1 VYYALFVRYVDFDAN
16 VEFYERVAAV
26 GVLGVRK
33 YDSTEL
39 LWRRIPQ
46 YYRELDQAQAT
57 PYNIDCGDTE
67 ECRGPL
73 YKFLSIIGFEMDR
86 IRTITDH
93 VIVSKD
99 AYLASPRALNLL
111 ARQSG
116 LVLTS
121 SDLGDQR
128 LRRLLSN
135 ITTLGRQKG
144 TIESLRGYLNA
155 LTGTDFTLFPDGNTR
170 VHSQR
175 INYVLTPK
183 TLQGAPTYVWRPALV
198 DELLNPRPL
207 GYVANLPGGSV
218 GYTDYVD
225 QYDYTSGWGFAA
237 SATTAG
243 ASASTW
249 VPEDGDPPQN
259 DPAFLAGQIW
269 RFNVPV
275 RVRDGDRVVFSTHS
289 PGSDRVRWGRI
300 VDVDSNLLL
309 GAGSV
314 RPLIDLDLLDNEV
327 DLQTDDT
334 DDLEVYVAGS
344 LDVPR
349 NVDLINYIEIPVD
362 FSDVTN
368 PGEWRDVYVEV
379 FVDTVRG
386 RWSGD
391 RMLIERN
398 YVGPYFDGDTI
409 RGGWLTGVNY
419 VSDHR
424 WQGSPNNSRS
434 LYTEDYE
441 RTRQI
446 VGLLFSELLPIT
458 SFTLDNGDIVSR
470 YRIVDFSYVPGSL
483 E

>member
-1 VYYALFVRYVDFDAN
+1 
-16 VEFYERVAAV
+16 
-26 GVLGVRK
+26 
-33 YDSTEL
+33 
-39 LWRRIPQ
+39 
-46 YYRELDQAQAT
+46 
-57 PYNIDCGDTE
+57 
-67 ECRGPL
+67 
-73 YKFLSIIGFEMDR
+73 MDR

-99 AYLASPRALNLL
+99 AFLAVPRALDLI
-111 ARQSG
+111 AKQEG
-116 LVLTS
+116 LVLRS
-121 SDLGDQR
+121 ADLGDQR
-128 LRRLLSN
+128 LRRLLTN
-135 ITTLGRQKG
+135 LGTLGRQKG
-144 TIESLRGYLNA
+144 TLDSLRGYLNA
-155 LTGTDFTLFPDGNTR
+155 LTGTDFTLFPDGAVR
-170 VHSQR
+170 IHSQR
-175 INYVLTPK
+175 VNYALSPK
-183 TLQGAPTYVWRPALV
+183 TLQSAPTYVWRPALI
-198 DELLNPRPL
+198 DELTTPRPF

-218 GYTDYVD
+218 GYTDYFD
-225 QYDYTSGWGFAA
+225 QYDYTTGWGFAA

-243 ASASTW
+243 ASAFTW
-249 VPEDGDPPQN
+249 VPEDGDPPQD

-289 PGSDRVRWGRI
+289 PGSDRVRWGRV
-300 VDVDSNLLL
+300 VDTDSDLTL
-309 GAGSV
+309 GAGDL
-314 RPLIDLDLLDNEV
+314 RPLFDLDASDNTV
-327 DLQTDDT
+327 DLQSDDT
-334 DDLEVYVAGS
+334 DDLEVYVPGS

-349 NVDLINYIEIPVD
+349 NPDLINYVEIPVAFQD
-362 FSDVTN
+362 IED

-379 FVDTVRG
+379 FVDTRRG

-419 VSDHR
+419 ISDHR
-424 WQGSPNNSRS
+424 WEGQPNNSRS

-458 SFTLDNGDIVSR
+458 SFTLDNGNIAPR
-470 YRIVDFSYVPGSL
+470 YSIVDFSYVPGTL